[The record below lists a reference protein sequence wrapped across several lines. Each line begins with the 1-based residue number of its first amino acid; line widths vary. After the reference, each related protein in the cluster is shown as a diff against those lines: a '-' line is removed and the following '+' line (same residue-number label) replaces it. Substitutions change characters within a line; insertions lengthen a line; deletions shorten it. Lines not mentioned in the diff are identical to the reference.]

1 MVHAAG
7 FTRDKLLLQMS
18 DRDFDD
24 VLAVHLTGGFLA
36 SRHALPTMLARR
48 WGRIVY
54 LVSPTALVGR
64 RGQINYAAAKAGL
77 IGLARSLARE
87 VGPLS
92 VTVNCV
98 SAGFVD
104 TGLTAGIPA
113 DVRAELVAAIPL
125 GRPGRPEEVAAAV
138 VSWSETTSVR
148 PSRASH
154 AQRGSVTCASVSAGC
169 NHDRHGER
177 ADQDASLERHMTRS
191 VACWITGTSGGG
203 PGVRRRFRRPADS
216 DDGARQPAESRRSGH
231 MAGVP
236 RLGAGDCCCRA
247 IGVVA
252 PCCSSRCSSVG
263 ADGGEPRSG

>member
-1 MVHAAG
+1 VTGGTGSLGRAIARALTRDGLDVIATYAHDEREAQAALEEAQAERLAIALARCDAGSAAQVADLFGRIGPVDIMVHAAG
-7 FTRDKLLLQMS
+7 FTRDRLLLQMS

-36 SRHALPTMLARR
+36 TRHALPPMLAQQ

-77 IGLARSLARE
+77 VGLSRSLARE
-87 VGPLS
+87 VGPLG

-125 GRPGRPEEVAAAV
+125 GRPGRPDEVAAAV
-138 VSWSETTSVR
+138 AFLCSD
-148 PSRASH
+148 RASY
-154 AQRGSVTCASVSAGC
+154 VTGQVIAV
-169 NHDRHGER
+169 
-177 ADQDASLERHMTRS
+177 
-191 VACWITGTSGGG
+191 
-203 PGVRRRFRRPADS
+203 
-216 DDGARQPAESRRSGH
+216 
-231 MAGVP
+231 
-236 RLGAGDCCCRA
+236 
-247 IGVVA
+247 
-252 PCCSSRCSSVG
+252 
-263 ADGGEPRSG
+263 DGGLTPG